1 MKRLLLITLIFTFSY
16 AENKLPE
23 REKIPERGAFPER
36 GEIPER
42 GTFPDRNKLPE
53 RGDYSMNNAVNI
65 IPLEDFFRNPEMSSF
80 QLSPNGKY
88 ISYMKPWEDGNRMM
102 NVYVRPIGSDEEV
115 RITGASKRSLYG
127 YFWLNENRIAYVQDE
142 GGDENIHIYAVNID
156 GSNNIDLTPFENI
169 QARITDDLEDNP
181 DYMLGALN
189 KRNPR
194 IHDVYRMNVNSGE
207 MEMIAENPGN
217 IQGWMTDNEGKLRIA
232 TTSDGVNTS
241 LLYRENETEDFKPI
255 LTTNF
260 KESVSPLYFTFD
272 NQELYVAS
280 NRGRDKSAIFKFDLE
295 TAKEGELIFEND
307 EVDVYG
313 LMRSKK
319 RKKITGVSYT
329 TDKRQMHFFDEWRE
343 NLQNKLESK
352 LKGVEVAISDL
363 SKDETKAIVVTYS
376 DRSRGTYYY
385 YDIEKDILNKLADL
399 SPWLDEEDMAF
410 MKPISYKSRDGLTIP
425 GYLTLPL
432 NYKQGDRIPVVVNP
446 HGGPWARDNW
456 GFNSQ
461 VQFLANRGYA
471 VLQMNF
477 RGSVGYGREF
487 WEISFKQW
495 GKTMQDDITDGV
507 NWLIDEGIA
516 DPDRIGI
523 YGASYGGYATLAGLA
538 FTPDVYACGVDY
550 VGVSNIFTLLE
561 TLPPYWELGR
571 QMMYEMIGDPDT
583 EKELLKAASPLF
595 HIDKIKAPL
604 FVAQGANDPRVK
616 QAESDQIVEALEAKG
631 IDVPYMLKEDEGH
644 GFYNEQNQFD
654 FYREM
659 IKFLDKHLK
668 Q

>member
-1 MKRLLLITLIFTFSY
+1 MKNKNLTIALLSINIILFY
-16 AENKLPE
+16 GCHKYNK
-23 REKIPERGAFPER
+23 
-36 GEIPER
+36 
-42 GTFPDRNKLPE
+42 
-53 RGDYSMNNAVNI
+53 GDYTMDHINSI
-65 IPLEDFFRNPEMSSF
+65 KEIPLEDFFRNPEMSSF

-88 ISYMKPWEDGNRMM
+88 ISYMKPWKDGNRMM
-102 NVYVRPIGSDEEV
+102 NVYVRAIDSDNEI
-115 RITGASKRSLYG
+115 RLTSASERSLYG
-127 YFWLNENRIAYVQDE
+127 YGWLNDERIAYVQDK

-156 GSNNIDLTPFENI
+156 GKNNIDLTPFENI
-169 QARITDDLEDNP
+169 QARITDDLEDDPNFI
-181 DYMLGALN
+181 LVAIN
-189 KRNPR
+189 KRNAR
-194 IHDVYRMNVNSGE
+194 IHDVYRLNVNNGE
-207 MEMIAENPGN
+207 MQMIAENPGN
-217 IQGWMTDNEGKLRIA
+217 ISGWMTDNNGKLRIA
-232 TTSDGVNTS
+232 TTSDGVNSS
-241 LLYRENETEDFKPI
+241 LLYRESESDEFRSI

-272 NQELYVAS
+272 NKELYVSS

-295 TAKEGELIFEND
+295 QAKEYELIFEND
-307 EVDVYG
+307 QVDVYG

-329 TDKRQMHFFDEWRE
+329 TDKRQTHFFDEWRE
-343 NLQNKLESK
+343 NLQKKLEFK
-352 LKGVEVAISDL
+352 LEGFEVAVSDL
-363 SKDETKAIVVTYS
+363 SKDESRAIIITYS

-385 YDIEKDILNKLADL
+385 YDIEQDNLIKLADL
-399 SPWLDEEDMAF
+399 SPWLNEKDMAF
-410 MKPISYKSRDGLTIP
+410 MTPISYKSRDGLTIP

-432 NYKQGDRIPVVVNP
+432 NYKEGEKIPVIINP

-456 GFNSQ
+456 GFDSQ

-523 YGASYGGYATLAGLA
+523 YGASYGGYATLAGLT
-538 FTPDVYACGVDY
+538 FTPDLYACGVDY

-571 QMMYEMIGDPDT
+571 QMMYEMIGNPES

-616 QAESDQIVEALEAKG
+616 QAESDQIVNALKLKG

-644 GFYNEQNQFD
+644 GFYNESNQFD
-654 FYREM
+654 FYTEM
-659 IKFLDKHLK
+659 INFLDKYLK
-668 Q
+668 K

>member
-1 MKRLLLITLIFTFSY
+1 MKNLIIALLSINIILFYSCQKSN
-16 AENKLPE
+16 E
-23 REKIPERGAFPER
+23 
-36 GEIPER
+36 
-42 GTFPDRNKLPE
+42 
-53 RGDYSMNNAVNI
+53 GDYAMNLINSVKE

-102 NVYVRPIGSDEEV
+102 NVYIREIDSDNEI
-115 RITGASKRSLYG
+115 RLTSASERSLYG
-127 YFWLNENRIAYVQDE
+127 YGWLNDERIAYVQDK
-142 GGDENIHIYAVNID
+142 GGDQNIHIYAVNID
-156 GSNNIDLTPFENI
+156 GKNNIDLTPFENI
-169 QARITDDLEDNP
+169 QARITDNLEDDPNFI
-181 DYMLGALN
+181 LVAIN
-189 KRNPR
+189 KRNAR
-194 IHDVYRMNVNSGE
+194 IHDVYRLNVNSGE
-207 MEMIAENPGN
+207 MQMIAENPGN
-217 IQGWMTDNEGKLRIA
+217 ISGWMTDNDGKLRIA
-232 TTSDGVNTS
+232 TTSDGVNSS
-241 LLYRENETEDFKPI
+241 LLYRESESDEFKSI

-272 NQELYVAS
+272 NKELYVSS
-280 NRGRDKSAIFKFDLE
+280 NRGRDKSAIFKFDLNQ
-295 TAKEGELIFEND
+295 AKEYELIFEND

-329 TDKRQMHFFDEWRE
+329 TDKRQTHFFDEWRE
-343 NLQNKLESK
+343 SLQKKLESK
-352 LKGVEVAISDL
+352 LEGFEVALTDF
-363 SKDETKAIVVTYS
+363 SKDETKAIVITYS

-385 YDIEKDILNKLADL
+385 YDIKQDNLIKLADL
-399 SPWLDEEDMAF
+399 SPWLNEKDMAF
-410 MKPISYKSRDGLTIP
+410 MTPISYKSRDGLTIP

-432 NYKQGDRIPVVVNP
+432 NYKKNEKIPVIVNP

-456 GFNSQ
+456 GFDSQ

-477 RGSVGYGREF
+477 RGSVGYGRDF
-487 WEISFKQW
+487 WEASFKQW

-538 FTPDVYACGVDY
+538 FTPDLYACGVDY

-571 QMMYEMIGDPDT
+571 QMMYEMIGNPET
-583 EKELLKAASPLF
+583 EEELLRAASPLF

-616 QAESDQIVEALEAKG
+616 QAESDQIVNALKLKG

-644 GFYNEQNQFD
+644 GFYNESNQFD

-659 IKFLDKHLK
+659 ITFLNKHLK
-668 Q
+668 K

>member
-1 MKRLLLITLIFTFSY
+1 MKKEYTIVIILISIICLFYFIGGKPVKT
-16 AENKLPE
+16 
-23 REKIPERGAFPER
+23 
-36 GEIPER
+36 
-42 GTFPDRNKLPE
+42 
-53 RGDYSMNNAVNI
+53 
-65 IPLEDFFRNPEMSSF
+65 IPLEDFFKNPEMSSF
-80 QLSPNGKY
+80 QLSPEGNY

-102 NVYVRPIGSDEEV
+102 NVYIRPIDSENEV
-115 RITGASKRSLYG
+115 RITGASERSLYG
-127 YFWLNENRIAYVQDE
+127 YFWLNENRIAYVQDK

-181 DYMLGALN
+181 DFMLVALN
-189 KRNPR
+189 QRNPR
-194 IHDVYRMNVNSGE
+194 IHDVYRLNVNSGE

-217 IQGWMTDNEGKLRIA
+217 ISGWMTDNDGKLRIA

-241 LLYRENETEDFKPI
+241 LLYRENETDSFKPI

-272 NQELYVAS
+272 NKELYVAS
-280 NRGRDKSAIFKFDLE
+280 NRGRDKSAIFKFDLN
-295 TAKEGELIFEND
+295 TSKEGKLIFEHD

-319 RKKITGVSYT
+319 RKVITGVSYT
-329 TDKRQMHFFDEWRE
+329 TDKRQIHFFDEWRE
-343 NLQNKLESK
+343 NLQRKLESQ
-352 LKGVEVAISDL
+352 LEGVEVALSDL

-385 YDIEKDILNKLADL
+385 YDIENDDLTKLADL
-399 SPWLDEEDMAF
+399 SPWLNEEDMAH
-410 MKPISYKSRDGLTIP
+410 MEPISYKSRDGLTIP

-432 NYKQGDRIPVVVNP
+432 TYQKGDKLPVVINP
-446 HGGPWARDNW
+446 HGGPWARDGW
-456 GFNSQ
+456 GFDSQ

-516 DPDRIGI
+516 DPDRIAI

-538 FTPDVYACGVDY
+538 FTPDLYACGVDY

-571 QMMYEMIGDPDT
+571 QMMYEMIGDPET

-595 HIDKIKAPL
+595 HVDKIKAPL
-604 FVAQGANDPRVK
+604 FVAQGANDQRVK
-616 QAESDQIVEALEAKG
+616 QAESDQIVEALKSKG

-644 GFYNEQNQFD
+644 GFYNEENQFD

-659 IKFLDKHLK
+659 EKFLSKHLLSK
-668 Q
+668 NLFPSKNHKLSSN

>member
-1 MKRLLLITLIFTFSY
+1 MKKKFILTTSLILFISIFYFI
-16 AENKLPE
+16 K
-23 REKIPERGAFPER
+23 
-36 GEIPER
+36 
-42 GTFPDRNKLPE
+42 
-53 RGDYSMNNAVNI
+53 GDSMASI
-65 IPLEDFFRNPEMSSF
+65 AKIPLEDFFKNPEMSSF
-80 QLSPNGKY
+80 QLSPDGKN
-88 ISYMKPWEDGNRMM
+88 ISYMKPWKEGDRMM
-102 NVYVRPIGSDEEV
+102 NVYVRPINSDTEV
-115 RITGASKRSLYG
+115 RITSASKRSLYG
-127 YFWLNENRIAYVQDE
+127 YFWLNNSRIAYIQDE

-156 GSNNIDLTPFENI
+156 GSNNIDLTPFKNI

-181 DYMLGALN
+181 NYILAALN
-189 KRNPR
+189 KRNPQ
-194 IHDVYRMNVNSGE
+194 IHDVYRLNVNSGE

-217 IQGWMTDNEGKLRIA
+217 IQGWMTDNDGALRIA

-241 LLYRENETEDFKPI
+241 LLYRENESEDFKHI

-272 NQELYVAS
+272 NKQIYVSS
-280 NRGRDKSAIFKFDLE
+280 NRGRDKSAIFKFDLK
-295 TAKEGELIFEND
+295 TAKEQELIFENK

-329 TDKRQMHFFDEWRE
+329 TDKLQTHFFDEWRE
-343 NLQNKLESK
+343 TLQNKLESK
-352 LKGVEVAISDL
+352 LKGVEVALSDL

-376 DRSRGTYYY
+376 DISRGTYYY
-385 YDIEKDILNKLADL
+385 YDIEKDLLTKLADL
-399 SPWLDEEDMAF
+399 SPWLNEEDMAF

-432 NYKQGDRIPVVVNP
+432 NYKKGNKIPVIVNP

-477 RGSVGYGREF
+477 RGSVGYGRNF

-507 NWLIDEGIA
+507 NWLINEGIA

-538 FTPDVYACGVDY
+538 FTPDLYACGVDY

-571 QMMYEMIGDPDT
+571 QMMYEMIGNPET
-583 EKELLKAASPLF
+583 EKELLKSASPLF
-595 HIDKIKAPL
+595 HIDKIKSPL

-616 QAESDQIVEALEAKG
+616 QAESDQIVNALKEKG
-631 IDVPYMLKEDEGH
+631 IDVPYMLKKDEGH
-644 GFYNEQNQFD
+644 GFYNEKNQFD

-659 IKFLDKHLK
+659 ERFLKKHLLD
-668 Q
+668 